1 MIAEPAY
8 AQAEPDDTAAGASTP
23 SDPEI
28 IVTARRRDEAE
39 QDVPMSITVVG
50 QQDLTERGVRTIA
63 DLPSVAP
70 GLTTSYQAGRRGEL
84 VFSQRGQGQ
93 AFGGSAPGVATY
105 FADVP
110 DFGTAIYDLSNVAVL
125 KGPQGTLFGRNTT
138 GGAVLLTPAAPEA
151 EWGGYLV
158 GRLGNYERRDVEF
171 AVTGPVAE
179 GVQVRLSGQ
188 YLSRDGY
195 AINIFDGRDVVNENK
210 FSFRGAL
217 KINPVEGFENYTI
230 FQYSRVK
237 ERGSD
242 TQIVY
247 INTNPAIAS
256 PFNPALAPPGTIDFS
271 VEGPQAV
278 ADQLARGPRRIN
290 VDGGA
295 FHYSKST
302 GVINTTTIAATDSLT
317 LKNIFSYR
325 KYRDGQTFDF
335 DGSPLPIANTFNPIF
350 GTRQITEE
358 AQLQYQ
364 KGAFEATAGF
374 YYEDRKTPPYVQFDF
389 TTFWPYPDGAFG
401 PLPQQGVYHA
411 ISFDVYARSKSRAF
425 YAEASYTIADALELT
440 LGIRRTHD
448 DRSGGNS
455 TAIVE
460 KISGVPITVAVNSGE
475 ATFNATTWNA
485 SVVYKATDD
494 LNLYATYR
502 RGYKAGGVNTT
513 STGGLLFKPEYVDD
527 YEAGIKYSGLVGG
540 VRLMANFDAFY
551 DDYTN
556 IQRNVVLPGAVV
568 STETRNA
575 ASAKV
580 KGFDVQFRVA
590 PADIVD
596 LGFAYSYI
604 DAEYG
609 TYTEP
614 LYGDLSNSMFPLTPK
629 HQFNVDLTLHAP
641 VDDSIGEISARTNLS
656 YQSKTAFGVT
666 NTLNGN
672 AANDLAV
679 PTTVVAGRALIN
691 FRLDWNHIMRSNF
704 SLGLFVTNLTDKT
717 YPIASANLLNGPSFA
732 STYSYGPP
740 RMWGIEGRVEF

>member
-1 MIAEPAY
+1 M
-8 AQAEPDDTAAGASTP
+8 
-23 SDPEI
+23 
-28 IVTARRRDEAE
+28 
-39 QDVPMSITVVG
+39 
-50 QQDLTERGVRTIA
+50 
-63 DLPSVAP
+63 
-70 GLTTSYQAGRRGEL
+70 
-84 VFSQRGQGQ
+84 
-93 AFGGSAPGVATY
+93 
-105 FADVP
+105 
-110 DFGTAIYDLSNVAVL
+110 
-125 KGPQGTLFGRNTT
+125 
-138 GGAVLLTPAAPEA
+138 
-151 EWGGYLV
+151 
-158 GRLGNYERRDVEF
+158 
-171 AVTGPVAE
+171 
-179 GVQVRLSGQ
+179 
-188 YLSRDGY
+188 
-195 AINIFDGRDVVNENK
+195 NENK
-210 FSFRGAL
+210 FSVRGSL
-217 KINPVEGFENYTI
+217 MINPVEGFENYTI

-242 TQIVY
+242 NQIVY
-247 INTNPAIAS
+247 INTDPAIAS

-271 VEGPQAV
+271 VEGAAAV

-295 FHYSKST
+295 LHYSKST
-302 GVINTTTIAATDSLT
+302 GVINTTTIGATDSLT

-325 KYRDGQTFDF
+325 KYDDGQTFDF
-335 DGSPLPIANTFNPIF
+335 DGSPLPIANTFNPVF

-364 KGAFEATAGF
+364 KGPFEATAGF

-389 TTFWPYPDGAFG
+389 TTFWPYPTGAFG

-411 ISFDVYARSKSRAF
+411 ISYDVYARSKSRAF

-455 TAIVE
+455 TAIVD
-460 KISGVPITVAVNSGE
+460 KVTGTPITTTVASGE
-475 ATFNATTWNA
+475 ATFNATTWNVSA
-485 SVVYKATDD
+485 VYKATDD
-494 LNLYATYR
+494 LNFYATYR

-527 YEAGIKYSGLVGG
+527 YEAGIKYSGLIGG
-540 VRLMANFDAFY
+540 VRVMANFDAFY

-580 KGFDVQFRVA
+580 KGFDFQFRVS

-614 LYGDLSNSMFPLTPK
+614 LYGDLSDSMFPLTPK

-641 VDDSIGEISARTNLS
+641 VPDRIGEISARTNLS

-672 AANDLAV
+672 PANDLAV
-679 PTTVVAGRALIN
+679 PTSVVSGRALIN
-691 FRLDWNHIMRSNF
+691 FRLDWNHIMQSNF

-740 RMWGIEGRVEF
+740 RMWGVEARVDF